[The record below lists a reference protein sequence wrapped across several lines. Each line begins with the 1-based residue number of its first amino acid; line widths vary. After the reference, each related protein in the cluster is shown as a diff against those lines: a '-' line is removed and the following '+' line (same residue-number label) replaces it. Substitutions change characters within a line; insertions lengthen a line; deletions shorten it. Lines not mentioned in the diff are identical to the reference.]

1 MQRIY
6 GKSSKARDCRQVAMS
21 YNAARGEIA
30 EQDYQLEELP
40 ESAERENHHY
50 EEEQRTKTG
59 KWKEFAANEQE
70 EVFTIAAPE
79 AMPKKPKLLSQKRS
93 LDYSNE
99 GGPSNVSKQARAL
112 GGGDALPDKREP
124 PLAPARTHV
133 PSQSTNAA
141 LPKQHVDLPLER
153 ALLDNNVTALAAPVV
168 VAAMQGLPLERAST
182 EPVLKPP
189 PPPQQV
195 GTKWGSFIDTDDVF

>member
-1 MQRIY
+1 MLLKDILIRISEHQCGPPTY
-6 GKSSKARDCRQVAMS
+6 IKVISSTILQ
-21 YNAARGEIA
+21 
-30 EQDYQLEELP
+30 
-40 ESAERENHHY
+40 
-50 EEEQRTKTG
+50 
-59 KWKEFAANEQE
+59 QE

-153 ALLDNNVTALAAPVV
+153 ALLNNNVTALAAPVV